1 MQRAAVV
8 SSGPPRALRS
18 SLACDRFVLRDN
30 VLMYF
35 NSPKDFTGFRD
46 KPSGV
51 VLLEEGNVRTVDTGA
66 LQKYTFMLAHP
77 NGESVVLAA
86 ETEKEMHEW
95 MQAGADATR
104 HPRRAACAFRTA
116 PRAIV
121 RALAPSVPRPP
132 YAPRQ
137 SGRAGC
143 ASPTPT
149 RPDRT
154 KRSAAPRRSTRLRA
168 PCAAACLPPRC
179 ARAAPLVPPP
189 PAAR

>member
-18 SLACDRFVLRDN
+18 SLACGRFVLRDN

-104 HPRRAACAFRTA
+104 HPRRAACASAPPRARSCAPSRRQSRA
-116 PRAIV
+116 PR
-121 RALAPSVPRPP
+121 SRPGSP
-132 YAPRQ
+132 DEPDVHHRRRR
-137 SGRAGC
+137 GRAE
-143 ASPTPT
+143 
-149 RPDRT
+149 RN
-154 KRSAAPRRSTRLRA
+154 AAPHLGGA
-168 PCAAACLPPRC
+168 PD
-179 ARAAPLVPPP
+179 
-189 PAAR
+189 